1 MNQQYPNGVQQNQAS
16 AYHQTTPGTTRNGY
30 APAVQQPIPYT
41 VQTQTQTQPQKSAG
55 SKVAVAIVSAVLAT
69 LLICFGGFALPF
81 LVVLEHDGAHKAH
94 HHSCEQ
100 TSSHTFDDIRRI
112 SCHTP

>member
-55 SKVAVAIVSAVLAT
+55 SKDPEYLAKVAQVFYS
-69 LLICFGGFALPF
+69 
-81 LVVLEHDGAHKAH
+81 K
-94 HHSCEQ
+94 
-100 TSSHTFDDIRRI
+100 
-112 SCHTP
+112 